1 MKPLPWGTTAACCR
15 TNRSN
20 TLGGKQTQL
29 GHVLEIPE
37 DVPEECFVARIVG
50 EQLRET
56 MVQPPLPILDR
67 ARAMHNLIQHAEY
80 QAMLRG
86 LEVSYFEA
94 IEGGDIVIYWEAS
107 ARA

>member
-1 MKPLPWGTTAACCR
+1 MGQARPFYRTTVSMGDAIETAAHDR
-15 TNRSN
+15 VS
-20 TLGGKQTQL
+20 
-29 GHVLEIPE
+29 IP
-37 DVPEECFVARIVG
+37 
-50 EQLRET
+50 
-56 MVQPPLPILDR
+56 
-67 ARAMHNLIQHAEY
+67 RAMHNLIQHAEY